1 MGCPWQHLHGLIQH
15 FKAYFPVILVSVAME
30 EQAIEYRTEGEV
42 ILRPWGRGR
51 RDGVSRGLGSQLL
64 AN

>member
-1 MGCPWQHLHGLIQH
+1 MHGLIQH
-15 FKAYFPVILVSVAME
+15 LKAHLPVILVSVAVE

-42 ILRPWGRGR
+42 VLRPWGKGR